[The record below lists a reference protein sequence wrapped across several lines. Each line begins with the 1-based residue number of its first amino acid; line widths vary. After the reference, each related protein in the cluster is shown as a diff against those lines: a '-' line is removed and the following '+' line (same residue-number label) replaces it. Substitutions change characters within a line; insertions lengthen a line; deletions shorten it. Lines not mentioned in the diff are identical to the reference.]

1 MNCTNCK
8 AEWTPPSGVSITQ
21 CPFCGKSLYELKD
34 NVKNAEPHEILLKI
48 VQQYDKKKL
57 GDTLLKGMLT
67 DLMPHV
73 EKKYQRIFKQAL
85 DDKVGSKLL
94 DLEHEE
100 NSIRIVKIK
109 TLKDSF
115 KNNNGFDQTADYV
128 VDCFLF
134 ALGWIET
141 ASIEQYSKAEI
152 DKLGLVSQQIDFA
165 FIDGVLHKAEAK
177 ALFSSAQSLGF
188 AENEIADM
196 LHAKIKTLKFK
207 PFPEPDKSLKNQKDI
222 LCSSDWYSESDYIL
236 IKQNPPSP
244 VAIKNF
250 IETSGN
256 INLEM
261 IFVKGGTFTMGSPTN
276 EADRSSYETQHQVT
290 LSDFSIGKYEVTQKQ
305 WTAIMGSN
313 PSYFRSYFKGD
324 NLPVETVSW
333 DDVQEFIQE
342 LNQKTGKKYRLPTEA
357 EWEYAARG
365 GSISSPRLYSG
376 SNNIDEVAW
385 YKNNSGSKTHP
396 VGQKKPNKL
405 GIYDMSGNVAEWC
418 NDWYGAYNSGS
429 QSNPQGP
436 SSGTYRVFRGG
447 GWYNDP
453 QDCRVSDG
461 GYSNPD
467 YRSGSLGFR
476 LVLVP

>member
-94 DLEHEE
+94 DLEHED

-188 AENEIADM
+188 SENEIADM
-196 LHAKIKTLKFK
+196 LHAKIKNLKFK
-207 PFPEPDKSLKNQKDI
+207 PFPEPDKSLKNQKEI
-222 LCSSDWYSESDYIL
+222 LCSSDWYSESGYNL
-236 IKQNPPSP
+236 IKQNSPNP
-244 VAIKNF
+244 VAINNF
-250 IETSGN
+250 IETFGN
-256 INLEM
+256 LNLEM
-261 IFVKGGTFTMGSPTN
+261 VFVKGGTFTMGCTSEQSDCSHNEKPT
-276 EADRSSYETQHQVT
+276 HQVKV
-290 LSDFSIGKYEVTQKQ
+290 SDFSIGKYEVTQKQ
-305 WTAIMGSN
+305 WQSIMGNN
-313 PSYFRSYFKGD
+313 PSHFKGD

-333 DDVQEFIQE
+333 DDIQEFIQK

-365 GSISSPRLYSG
+365 GSTSSPTLYSG

-385 YKNNSGSKTHP
+385 HSGNSGSKTHP
-396 VGQKKPNKL
+396 VGQKKLNKL
-405 GIYDMSGNVAEWC
+405 GIYDMSGNVWEWC
-418 NDWYGAYNSGS
+418 SDWYGDYKSGS

-436 SSGTYRVFRGG
+436 SSGSSRMARGG
-447 GWYNDP
+447 CWGSDP
-453 QDCRVSDG
+453 QYCRVSIRYNGNSCDR
-461 GYSNPD
+461 D
-467 YRSGSLGFR
+467 YDVGFR